1 MGYDYLAMDYL
12 AVLRNGLASFGA
24 LLDGDVDLMTPVEHC
39 GDWTLYDLADH
50 LGGGNLWVATAVAED
65 RGDYDGPPAPKD
77 LAELRPWFAA
87 TTEAIL
93 DALSADP
100 ETPAWTFSPLA
111 PGRVGFWRRRR
122 AHETSMHLWDA
133 RNALG
138 SDPAYPADL
147 AVDGVS
153 EVLEFFTLRMIERG
167 LATEPSVALR
177 LTATDVD
184 ASWTYGPGAPVAEL
198 AGPATDLLLALWGR
212 ASADGGR
219 FSWSGDRAA
228 GERVLAGPLVP

>member
-39 GDWTLYDLADH
+39 GDWTLYDLVDH
-50 LGGGNLWVATAVAED
+50 VGGGNMWVATAVAEH
-65 RGDYDGPPAPKD
+65 RGDYDGPAAPKD
-77 LAELRPWFAA
+77 PAELRPWFDG

-93 DALSADP
+93 GALSADP
-100 ETPAWTFSPLA
+100 ETPAWTFTRLA
-111 PGRVGFWRRRR
+111 PNNVGFWRRRR

-138 SDPAYPADL
+138 LLDSEPAFPADV

-153 EVLEFFTLRMIERG
+153 
-167 LATEPSVALR
+167 
-177 LTATDVD
+177 
-184 ASWTYGPGAPVAEL
+184 
-198 AGPATDLLLALWGR
+198 
-212 ASADGGR
+212 
-219 FSWSGDRAA
+219 
-228 GERVLAGPLVP
+228 